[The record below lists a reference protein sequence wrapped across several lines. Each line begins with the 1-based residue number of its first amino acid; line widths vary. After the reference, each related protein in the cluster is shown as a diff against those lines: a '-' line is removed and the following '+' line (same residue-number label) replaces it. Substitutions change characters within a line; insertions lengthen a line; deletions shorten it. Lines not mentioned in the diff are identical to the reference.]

1 MQRPDERSYLLVV
14 DNGSGV
20 LRAAARL
27 AIRDPVSMVTVL
39 ALSISLLVIIV
50 ICCACTVA
58 MRRRHVCC
66 FGKKQHFHQHDNIRQ
81 VSPLLLIEINHFL
94 CSLYCPSPNS
104 FQSVPRIEMMSHMS

>member
-81 VSPLLLIEINHFL
+81 VSPLKLKKSTMFCAHVNVK
-94 CSLYCPSPNS
+94 SS
-104 FQSVPRIEMMSHMS
+104 FRGESQNRL

>member
-81 VSPLLLIEINHFL
+81 VSPPFFVHF
-94 CSLYCPSPNS
+94 
-104 FQSVPRIEMMSHMS
+104 SVHVQILSRVPPE